1 MGFKK
6 VNFDN
11 IARGKLKQLVDNYLT
26 ATIQESIAQA
36 KLGTVPLEDLKA
48 KINIEIQITAI
59 DEFHYGIDCK
69 VKKTLPSVSCES
81 IAMEENCDLLFRE
94 EGGDMDSPM
103 QRTIEQEIDDQIKE
117 NATAR
122 KKAEP
127 VGIRKAQTES
137 NIDVEQKPLRRIKKQ
152 EMKQEEFKQAAQ
164 GEDPFDDLD
173 S

>member
-1 MGFKK
+1 MGFAK
-6 VNFDN
+6 VSFDN
-11 IARGKLKQLVDNYLT
+11 IARGKLKHLVDNYLS

-36 KLGTVPLEDLKA
+36 KLGTVPLEELKA

-69 VKKTLPSVSCES
+69 VKKTLPSVTCES
-81 IAMEENCDLLFRE
+81 IAIEEDCNLMFRE

-117 NATAR
+117 NKVAQ
-122 KKAEP
+122 KKAEI
-127 VGIRKAQTES
+127 VAARKTKLEIEVES
-137 NIDVEQKPLRRIKKQ
+137 KPLRRIKK
-152 EMKQEEFKQAAQ
+152 EEFKQTSQ